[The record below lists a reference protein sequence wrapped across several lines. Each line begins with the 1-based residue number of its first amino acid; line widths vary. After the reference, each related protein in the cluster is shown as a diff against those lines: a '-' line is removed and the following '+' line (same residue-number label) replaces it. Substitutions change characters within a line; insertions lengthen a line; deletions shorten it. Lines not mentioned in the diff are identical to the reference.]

1 MIQSSIVSFLL
12 LIGMIVLYLC
22 TFILLLLQLVSCQDI
37 ITTIAGTGASSY
49 NGDGGQA
56 TAAAVSSPYGV
67 ALDSSGIINNLNF
80 LFS

>member
-1 MIQSSIVSFLL
+1 MILL
-12 LIGMIVLYLC
+12 GICL
-22 TFILLLLQLVSCQDI
+22 FLLLQLVSCQDI

-56 TAAAVSSPYGV
+56 TAAAISSPYGV

-80 LFS
+80 LFSLLRISSS